1 MKKEN
6 EFCSKSKIKF
16 ILIGAAAIFIVI
28 AAVFGIKGL
37 VETSKYNK
45 MSPVL
50 IAYSN
55 GGNME
60 GGYLRLSLKKGNDGK
75 VVFESV
81 EAENWQADEKTVTKT
96 LSDSEFNELYEIML
110 SYKFYR
116 WKNSPQRKIQALD
129 ASTTTIEVLFSN
141 GEKIIISSG
150 QILLGKSGKF
160 YTEIYEYLK
169 SFE

>member
-81 EAENWQADEKTVTKT
+81 EAENWQADEKTV
-96 LSDSEFNELYEIML
+96 LSLLLRLRDICSMKPIR
-110 SYKFYR
+110 S
-116 WKNSPQRKIQALD
+116 QRK
-129 ASTTTIEVLFSN
+129 
-141 GEKIIISSG
+141 KR
-150 QILLGKSGKF
+150 
-160 YTEIYEYLK
+160 LK
-169 SFE
+169 